1 MANEEDEEPLEAE
14 ILRVRMIP
22 RNPTNRE
29 KRKHEDSGHLV
40 YRSWSAACV
49 EGRGVVEL
57 HRSELLEEEERNNN
71 SDCSC
76 RLRFLVTGSNSDLSR
91 QQVWSNGSDVL
102 CTQKVPH
109 HTPFHFTVGF
119 VKDLGFCNIIL
130 KCDNEPSTKALV
142 DAVMHACVGVEVI
155 PPWTT

>member
-1 MANEEDEEPLEAE
+1 ML
-14 ILRVRMIP
+14 
-22 RNPTNRE
+22 
-29 KRKHEDSGHLV
+29 LV
-40 YRSWSAACV
+40 SKV
-49 EGRGVVEL
+49 EVL
-57 HRSELLEEEERNNN
+57 LNYNRSELLEEDERNNN

-119 VKDLGFCNIIL
+119 VKDLVFCNIIL